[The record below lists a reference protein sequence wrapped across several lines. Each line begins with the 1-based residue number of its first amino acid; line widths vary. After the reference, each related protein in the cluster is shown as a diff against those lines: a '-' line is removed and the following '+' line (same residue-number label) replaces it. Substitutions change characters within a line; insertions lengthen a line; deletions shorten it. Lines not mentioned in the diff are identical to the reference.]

1 MSSERDPFPPVRSA
15 ESLGSSG
22 AGSSGVASAG
32 VGSGGT
38 GSRGS
43 GAGRRRGP
51 SKGDRRERAILDTAR
66 ALLARKPL
74 AEITIDE
81 LAAGAEISRSS
92 FYFYFDSKLA
102 VVVALL
108 NSLTG
113 ELGADAGP
121 WLDGTGPDE
130 PALRRSL
137 TGLAALWTSHGRL
150 LAGALAAAPGC
161 PPIAEWRAG
170 LRSAHV
176 DRLAARIERDRAA
189 GFAPDGPPARVLAE
203 MVDDLRTATFAG
215 GLDEPLRRVDDLVTV
230 ELRMLYGD
238 LRIPRPAG

>member
-1 MSSERDPFPPVRSA
+1 M
-15 ESLGSSG
+15 
-22 AGSSGVASAG
+22 
-32 VGSGGT
+32 GT
-38 GSRGS
+38 LP
-43 GAGRRRGP
+43 GRRRGP
-51 SKGDRRERAILDTAR
+51 SKGDRREQAILETAR

-108 NSLTG
+108 HDITG
-113 ELGADAGP
+113 ELGRDAGP
-121 WLDGTGPDE
+121 WLDGTGPDTE
-130 PALRRSL
+130 ALRRALTSL
-137 TGLAALWTSHGRL
+137 AVLWRDQGRL

-161 PPIAEWRAG
+161 PPLARWRDG
-170 LRSAHV
+170 LRVAHV

-189 GFAPDGPPARVLAE
+189 GLAPGGPAPRVLAGLI
-203 MVDDLRTATFAG
+203 DDLRTAAFAG
-215 GLDEPLRRVDDLVTV
+215 AADPQALVDDLLTV

-238 LRIPRPAG
+238 FAVPVSAR

>member
-1 MSSERDPFPPVRSA
+1 MSPPP
-15 ESLGSSG
+15 
-22 AGSSGVASAG
+22 
-32 VGSGGT
+32 
-38 GSRGS
+38 
-43 GAGRRRGP
+43 GRRRGP
-51 SKGDRRERAILDTAR
+51 SKGDRREQAILDTAR
-66 ALLARKPL
+66 TLLARKPL

-108 NSLTG
+108 HGLAG
-113 ELGADAGP
+113 ELDADAGP

-137 TGLAALWTSHGRL
+137 TALAAIWRTHGRL

-161 PPIAEWRAG
+161 PPIGEWRNS
-170 LRSAHV
+170 LRAAHV
-176 DRLAARIERDRAA
+176 SRLAARIERERAA
-189 GFAPDGPPARVLAE
+189 GLAPDGPEPHVLAG
-203 MVDDLRTATFAG
+203 MIDDLRTAAFAG
-215 GLDEPLRRVDDLVTV
+215 ATDPERLVDDLVTV

-238 LRIPRPAG
+238 LRVLHSPG

>member
-1 MSSERDPFPPVRSA
+1 M
-15 ESLGSSG
+15 
-22 AGSSGVASAG
+22 
-32 VGSGGT
+32 GT
-38 GSRGS
+38 LP
-43 GAGRRRGP
+43 GRRRGP
-51 SKGDRRERAILDTAR
+51 SKGDRREQAILETAR

-74 AEITIDE
+74 ADITIDE

-108 NSLTG
+108 HGITG
-113 ELGADAGP
+113 ELSRDAGP
-121 WLDGTGPDE
+121 WLDGTGPDAD
-130 PALRRSL
+130 ALRRSL
-137 TGLAALWTSHGRL
+137 TGLALLWRDQGRL

-161 PPIAEWRAG
+161 PPLARWRDG

-189 GFAPDGPPARVLAE
+189 GLAPGGPAPAVLAGLI
-203 MVDDLRTATFAG
+203 DDLRTAAFAG
-215 GLDEPLRRVDDLVTV
+215 AADPELLVGDLVTV

-238 LRIPRPAG
+238 FPVPPSGR